1 MNPTSTPQRD
11 DARLAAP
18 LASPDTFLD
27 GVPYDLFRELRDTSP
42 VAWTPGHEHVGGF
55 WSVTRHA
62 DITAVGRDWE
72 TFSSSRGV
80 ALEDLADDQLVARTS
95 LIDTDPPAHSALRKI
110 MSSNFLPRVINGF
123 EPYLRGIVATALDRA
138 VPLGSFDFV
147 EHVASQIPV
156 RVLARLLAIPDEDH
170 ARVTA
175 WGDRLIGHTDPEL
188 ADVLIS
194 SEDSEK
200 YRLLPFRSPAALE
213 IFAYGQ
219 ELQAQRRTAPTGDLV
234 SQLVEAEIDG
244 APLTQQDLDNYF
256 LLLILAGQETTRQAI
271 ALAMQTLI
279 EHPEV
284 LTQLQERPE
293 LLAANATD
301 ELLRWSPPALH
312 MRRTATRD
320 VELAGTRIAAG
331 DKVVI
336 WYPAGNRDERAID
349 HPDRIDLERQT
360 VDLLS
365 FGKGGPHYCMG
376 AFLAKMEFRVTLEE
390 LVARVDTVRANGP
403 ADRVRS
409 NFVNGYKRM
418 PVSVTAR

>member
-1 MNPTSTPQRD
+1 
-11 DARLAAP
+11 
-18 LASPDTFLD
+18 
-27 GVPYDLFRELRDTSP
+27 
-42 VAWTPGHEHVGGF
+42 
-55 WSVTRHA
+55 VTRHA

-95 LIDTDPPAHSALRKI
+95 LIDTDPPAHTALRKI